1 MHAVL
6 NEHWLVKADTIVEM
20 YLLLLILL
28 YLSLLQTSPKPVKSG
43 GCENAAKLRAY

>member
-28 YLSLLQTSPKPVKSG
+28 HLSLLQTISETSEV
-43 GCENAAKLRAY
+43 RRV